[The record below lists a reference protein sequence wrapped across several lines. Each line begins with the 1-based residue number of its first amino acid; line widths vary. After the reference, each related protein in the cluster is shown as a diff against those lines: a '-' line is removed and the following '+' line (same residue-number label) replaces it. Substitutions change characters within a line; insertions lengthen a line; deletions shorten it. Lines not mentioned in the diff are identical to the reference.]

1 VGGGLFTYHRAGAL
15 AHVERSAFMPLTQ
28 AQIQTAQTTQHAAA
42 HDPAQQVR
50 VVAGPGTGK
59 SSAIEE
65 RIRWLLAQ
73 GVQPA
78 VVYAVSFTRAS
89 ALDLRQ
95 RVHSY
100 CVQNGQPTGTQ
111 VRVSTLHSLALRT
124 LRAAGLLTA
133 YPAEPLVM
141 DGWELENVFDSEF
154 GHASGIG
161 KERREKIRLEHEAFW
176 STGQWGPPNY
186 VPPNPAVT
194 AAERTLFAG
203 FHGPRTQ
210 AYSCVLPGEIVRQC
224 VIQMAAG
231 TLNAVGL
238 LNLEH
243 LVVDEFQDL
252 NPMDL
257 QFVDAMVTQGARVF
271 VAGDDDQSIYSFRF
285 ASPAGIQTFVTK
297 YPHCGQHTLTACFR
311 CTPRVLAAG
320 QLLIAANPQPNRIP
334 KNHVSLYG
342 AAAPPLA
349 GVTHRW
355 SFASGVAEARAIS
368 ESCRDLIAAG
378 INPRDIL
385 VLLSNQRV
393 LLPGLDA
400 EFQRAGVA
408 YERPSAQG
416 FLDSHAGRLVLAMT
430 RILCDADDYVAHR
443 VLLGLRPGV
452 GIGTCSAVTDAV
464 IANNLNY
471 QSIFYQALVAGVFAG
486 RALSALNNARALCTQ
501 LQGWQANDT
510 VGQHTADI
518 TTILTTVFAPADA
531 QDWQTFANVLPAGM
545 TLEEL
550 RDYLW
555 ADTDEQQGALL
566 QAVLTRLNLP
576 MPAGGVLPPRVR
588 VMTMHGAKGL
598 SGRIV
603 FVPGLEEDI
612 LPGPWRQPY
621 PGLVLEAARL
631 LYVSITR
638 ARAACIMSYAVT
650 RIVHGQFSTRT
661 PSRFAAHLGGA
672 FVARASGLAT
682 AEVGHITNEAS
693 HL

>member
-1 VGGGLFTYHRAGAL
+1 
-15 AHVERSAFMPLTQ
+15 MPLTQ
-28 AQIQTAQTTQHAAA
+28 AQIQTAQAAQHAAA
-42 HDPAQQVR
+42 RDPSQQVR

-59 SSAIEE
+59 SSAIEV
-65 RIRWLLAQ
+65 RVRWLLAQ

-78 VVYAVSFTRAS
+78 AVYAVSFTRAS

-95 RVHSY
+95 RVHAY
-100 CVQNGQPTGTQ
+100 CVQNGQPAATQ
-111 VRVSTLHSLALRT
+111 VRVTTLHSLALRT

-133 YPAEPLVM
+133 YPADPLVM
-141 DGWELENVFDSEF
+141 DGWELENVFDAEF
-154 GHASGIG
+154 GDGSGIG
-161 KERREKIRLEHEAFW
+161 KERREKIRLDHEAFW

-186 VPPNPAVT
+186 VPPNPAIT
-194 AAERTLFAG
+194 AAERTQFAA

-210 AYSCVLPGEIVRQC
+210 SYSCVLPGEIVRQC
-224 VIQMAAG
+224 VTQIAAG

-257 QFVDAMVTQGARVF
+257 QFVDGMVAQGARVF

-285 ASPAGIQTFVTK
+285 ASPAGIQGFVTK
-297 YPHCGQHTLTACFR
+297 YPLCGQHTLSACFR
-311 CTPRVLAAG
+311 CTPRVLSAG
-320 QLLIAANPQPNRIP
+320 QALITANPQPNRIP
-334 KNHVSLYG
+334 KNHVSLYSG
-342 AAAPPLA
+342 AAPPLT

-355 SFASGVAEARAIS
+355 HFPSGVAEARAVA

-385 VLLSNQRV
+385 VLLSNQRA
-393 LLPGLDA
+393 LLPSLDT
-400 EFQRAGVA
+400 EFQTAGVA
-408 YERPSAQG
+408 YEPPRAEG
-416 FLDSHAGRLVLAMT
+416 FLDSKAGRWVLAAT
-430 RILCDADDYVAHR
+430 RIVCGADDYVAHR

-452 GIGTCSAVTDAV
+452 GIGTCSDVTDAV

-471 QSIFYQALVAGVFAG
+471 QSIFYQPLPTGVFAG
-486 RALSALNNARALCTQ
+486 RALTALNHARALCSQ
-501 LQGWQANDT
+501 LQGWQPTDP
-510 VGQHTADI
+510 VGQHQANISTV
-518 TTILTTVFAPADA
+518 LTGVFSPADA
-531 QDWQTFANVLPAGM
+531 QAWQMFAGALPAGM
-545 TLEEL
+545 TFEEL

-555 ADTDEQQGALL
+555 ADTDEQQATLL
-566 QAVLTRLNLP
+566 QTVFTRLNLP
-576 MPAGGVLPPRVR
+576 IPPTGVLPPRVR

-598 SGRIV
+598 SGKIV
-603 FVPGLEEDI
+603 FVPGLEEEI

-638 ARAACIMSYAVT
+638 ARAACIVSYART
-650 RIVHGQFSTRT
+650 RIVHGQFSGQTA
-661 PSRFAAHLGGA
+661 SRFAAHLGA
-672 FVARASGLAT
+672 PFMARNSGLSA
-682 AEVGHITNEAS
+682 AELAQVTNEAS

>member
-1 VGGGLFTYHRAGAL
+1 
-15 AHVERSAFMPLTQ
+15 MPLTL
-28 AQIQTAQTTQHAAA
+28 AQIQKAQAVQNAAA
-42 HDPAQQVR
+42 RDPSQHVR

-65 RIRWLLAQ
+65 RVRWLLAQ

-78 VVYAVSFTRAS
+78 AIYAVSFTRAS

-95 RVHSY
+95 RVHAY
-100 CVQNGQPTGTQ
+100 CVQNGQPAASQ
-111 VRVSTLHSLALRT
+111 VRVTTLHSLALRT

-141 DGWELENVFDSEF
+141 DGWELENVFDAEF

-176 STGQWGPPNY
+176 STGRWGPPNY
-186 VPPNPAVT
+186 VPPNPAIT
-194 AAERTLFAG
+194 AAERAQFAA
-203 FHGPRTQ
+203 FHGPRRQ
-210 AYSCVLPGEIVRQC
+210 SYSCVLPGEIVRQC
-224 VIQMAAG
+224 VTQMAAG

-257 QFVDAMVTQGARVF
+257 QFVDGMVAQGARVF

-285 ASPAGIQTFVTK
+285 ASPAGIQGFVTK
-297 YPHCGQHTLTACFR
+297 YPLCGQHTLSACFR
-311 CTPRVLAAG
+311 CTPSVLAAG
-320 QLLIAANPQPNRIP
+320 QALITANPQPNRIP
-334 KNHVSLYG
+334 KSHVSLYG

-349 GVTHRW
+349 GITHRW
-355 SFASGVAEARAIS
+355 HFPSGVAEARAVA
-368 ESCRDLIAAG
+368 ESCRDLIPAG

-385 VLLSNQRV
+385 VLLSNQRA

-400 EFQRAGVA
+400 EFKTAGVA
-408 YERPSAQG
+408 YEPPRAEG
-416 FLDSHAGRLVLAMT
+416 FLDSRAGRLVLAAI
-430 RILCDADDYVAHR
+430 RIACDADDYVAHR

-471 QSIFYQALVAGVFAG
+471 QSIFYQPLPAGVFTG
-486 RALSALNNARALCTQ
+486 RALTALNNARALCSQ
-501 LQGWQANDT
+501 LQGWQPTDT
-510 VGQHTADI
+510 VGQHLANI
-518 TTILTTVFAPADA
+518 TTILTMVFSPADA
-531 QDWQTFANVLPAGM
+531 QSWQTFANALPAGM

-555 ADTDEQQGALL
+555 ADTDEQQATLL

-576 MPAGGVLPPRVR
+576 VPATGVLPPRVR

-598 SGRIV
+598 SGKIV
-603 FVPGLEEDI
+603 FVPGLEEEI

-638 ARAACIMSYAVT
+638 ARAACIISYART
-650 RIVHGQFSTRT
+650 RIVHGQFSGQT
-661 PSRFAAHLGGA
+661 PSRFAANLGGP
-672 FVARASGLAT
+672 FVARNSGGSA
-682 AEVGHITNEAS
+682 AELVQITNEAS